1 MDYLGTNYHP
11 PGTAPGTLAENDPG
25 EIEILLVDYDA
36 VDYVELKLEHPEECA
51 PYLERSSRTWIQV
64 NGRPDGATLRT
75 LGRLFG
81 LHELALE
88 DVSSGGQ
95 RPKIEAYDD
104 QLFVVLAM
112 PVLAADG
119 LCGEQVSIF
128 VGTNYLVCFSNMPV
142 DPFGALRRRM
152 RPPSSSRLRTRGIDY
167 LLYAIVDF
175 VIDAAFPVLDRFGS
189 IIEDLEEELLDD
201 DPGKDTIARLHHT
214 RRELLFMRRMLW
226 PQRELV
232 SRLQRDEIALIKA
245 QTQPFLRDCYDHAV
259 QIIDLLESFREMSSS
274 LLEVYL
280 SSIGN
285 RTNEVMRV
293 LTIIATIF
301 IPLTF
306 IVGVYGMNFDQGQ
319 SPWAMPELRWY
330 YGYPLVWLVMIA
342 LTTGLVWFFHRKR
355 WL

>member
-1 MDYLGTNYHP
+1 MSYLGKNYHP
-11 PGTAPGTLAENDPG
+11 PGTAPGTLDDSRRG
-25 EIEILLVDYDA
+25 EIEIRLVDYDER
-36 VDYVELKLEHPEECA
+36 DYREETLASAEECM
-51 PYLERSSRTWIQV
+51 PYLDRPSRTWVQV
-64 NGRPDGATLRT
+64 NGRPDVATVRG
-75 LGRLFG
+75 LGQLFE

-88 DVSSGGQ
+88 DVLNTGQ
-95 RPKIEAYDD
+95 RPKVDVYGE
-104 QLFVVLAM
+104 QVFVVLAM
-112 PVLAADG
+112 PVHTPEG
-119 LCGEQVSIF
+119 VVNEQVSIF
-128 VGTNYLVCFSNMPV
+128 AGPDYLICFSTTPN
-142 DPFGALRRRM
+142 DPFEPLRKRM
-152 RPPSSSRLRTRGIDY
+152 RPPSSSRLRSRRIDY
-167 LLYAIVDF
+167 LLYAIVDL
-175 VIDAAFPVLDRFGS
+175 VVDAAFPVLEQFGNE
-189 IIEDLEEELLDD
+189 IEELEEELLDA
-201 DPGKDTIARLHHT
+201 PGRDAIARLHHI
-214 RRELLFMRRMLW
+214 RRELLLLRRMLW

-232 SRLQRDEIALIKA
+232 SRLQRDEIELIEE
-245 QTQPFLRDCYDHAV
+245 QTQPFLRDCYDHSV

-306 IVGVYGMNFDQGQ
+306 IVGVYGMNFDPAD

-342 LTTGLVWFFHRKR
+342 VTVGLVWFFRRKH